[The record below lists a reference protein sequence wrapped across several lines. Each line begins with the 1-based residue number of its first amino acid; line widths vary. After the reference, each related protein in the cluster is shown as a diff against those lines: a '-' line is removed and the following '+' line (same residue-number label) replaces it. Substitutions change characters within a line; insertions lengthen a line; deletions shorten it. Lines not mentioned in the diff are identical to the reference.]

1 MLAPSLASPTEEVS
15 DEEELRAI
23 QDVDET
29 LPGEAFARSVAKM
42 LPLAPPDIVA
52 RLGTLNCDR
61 YNHILQLQ
69 REATREEMVTTTMEK
84 IRDTSQK
91 SGLDVSAM
99 ASSAAK
105 VKTEPIHEPS
115 MLSESGEARH
125 ERAPSLSVRTCNIC
139 GKDVRFKATTEWK
152 KHIYDDVLAYTCFFA
167 NCPDTRVFYEDGEGL
182 MTHLKDRHGMDVQI
196 YDVTCPLCVKFT
208 TGDEEVLS
216 RHIAQHMEEIAV
228 AILPS
233 GVDAGEVAE
242 DDLRSDAI
250 SLKGDWILLN
260 ERATSPMDEML
271 LKQREMSPVYEKL
284 QKERAISPEVLE
296 ETKSSKKVEPSDQK
310 PVSIHQNDHLK
321 TLEDLHRDK
330 RGVRYITFKYTRN
343 GVKTVYDI
351 HPDFE
356 TINCEPLSHGAK
368 LQNCI
373 YPGALISRK
382 GHEDLDTERE
392 WNSIGWSLAD
402 AYPSLRGNRGLL
414 RKAVETVFRVRNFN
428 KGKTAFNAKEKK
440 VASLTTEDSR
450 KRDPCSACTSIGG
463 GCLVLEGATRCVLC
477 EHYQRECELPL
488 AEAEP
493 SFVPQSQVIFP
504 PDHIRRSLRTTSSKE
519 ESNMTFKLGQL
530 EDAPNSEDLIGQPR
544 SMWSPER

>member
-1 MLAPSLASPTEEVS
+1 
-15 DEEELRAI
+15 
-23 QDVDET
+23 
-29 LPGEAFARSVAKM
+29 
-42 LPLAPPDIVA
+42 
-52 RLGTLNCDR
+52 
-61 YNHILQLQ
+61 
-69 REATREEMVTTTMEK
+69 
-84 IRDTSQK
+84 
-91 SGLDVSAM
+91 
-99 ASSAAK
+99 
-105 VKTEPIHEPS
+105 
-115 MLSESGEARH
+115 
-125 ERAPSLSVRTCNIC
+125 
-139 GKDVRFKATTEWK
+139 
-152 KHIYDDVLAYTCFFA
+152 
-167 NCPDTRVFYEDGEGL
+167 
-182 MTHLKDRHGMDVQI
+182 MTHLKDRHGMDVRV

-208 TGDEEVLS
+208 TGDQEVLS
-216 RHIAQHMEEIAV
+216 LHIAQHMEEIAV

-233 GVDAGEVAE
+233 GLDPGEESE
-242 DDLRSDAI
+242 DETKSDAT
-250 SLKGDWILLN
+250 SLKGDWMLPN

-271 LKQREMSPVYEKL
+271 LKQREMSPRYEKPL
-284 QKERAISPEVLE
+284 KQHAISPDGFKD
-296 ETKSSKKVEPSDQK
+296 TKVSKKVEPSDQK
-310 PVSIHQNDHLK
+310 PVSIRSDDHLE

-330 RGVRYITFKYTRN
+330 KGARYITFECTRN
-343 GVKTVYDI
+343 GVQTVYNI

-477 EHYQRECELPL
+477 EHYQRECEFTS

-504 PDHIRRSLRTTSSKE
+504 PDHIRRSLQTTSSKE

-530 EDAPNSEDLIGQPR
+530 EDAPKSEDLAGQPR
-544 SMWSPER
+544 PMWSPEG